1 MNLGRLGQGGA
12 PVEVYDHPAS
22 PFVLQFLGDVNLF
35 RATDANGAPSEGFQ
49 GDARTAYVRPH
60 ELHVVAAPEP
70 GSVPV
75 TLAQALTVG
84 PNTRLEF
91 RRSDDGSYVDV
102 EMPRAAWIALRDRL
116 GLKQGASAHLVARKV
131 TRFASEDVDPAAM
144 I

>member
-1 MNLGRLGQGGA
+1 M
-12 PVEVYDHPAS
+12 
-22 PFVLQFLGDVNLF
+22 
-35 RATDANGAPSEGFQ
+35 
-49 GDARTAYVRPH
+49 RPH
-60 ELHVVAAPEP
+60 ELRVVAASEP

-102 EMPRAAWIALRDRL
+102 EMPRAEWVALRDRL
-116 GLKQGASAHLVARKV
+116 GLTPGASVHLVARKV